1 MKRTLT
7 TIICTVML
15 AAAFTLT
22 ASAEDTAQITTTGEE
37 VMIEMTGSAEEA
49 EPEDTAKTEE
59 EADSGVSEILQIE
72 DGGESEKTNNRIDTE
87 TMTEEDM
94 REVIIRVAEAV
105 GAYEDEVPAAGKV
118 KQWIFDNLATIAGFA
133 VALAALIATP
143 VGRNIFKR
151 GVEMAKATL
160 VSVKGWKEELEG
172 VIARNGEKNA
182 ELRAAVNELMA
193 KLTRENEEANKRAT
207 AAEAAL
213 AESQSALLEAK
224 REARETYERCVASC
238 EAVCRAALVMAKP
251 LEMSVQRSKALDE
264 MQKHEIF
271 NEYRQ
276 EVTAIKAL
284 LDGANTDGECE
295 DVAD

>member
-49 EPEDTAKTEE
+49 EPEDTAQTEE
-59 EADSGVSEILQIE
+59 EADSGVSEIVQIE
-72 DGGESEKTNNRIDTE
+72 DGGESEKTNRIDPE

-151 GVEMAKATL
+151 CVEIAKATM

-172 VIARNGEKNA
+172 VITRNGEKNA

-193 KLTRENEEANKRAT
+193 KLTRENEEANKRAE

-224 REARETYERCVASC
+224 REARETYERCAASC

-251 LEMSVQRSKALDE
+251 LETNLQRSKALDE
-264 MQKHEIF
+264 MQKREIL
-271 NEYRQ
+271 NEHSKN
-276 EVTAIKAL
+276 VAVINAL
-284 LDGANTDGECE
+284 LDGTNKDGEGE